1 MPRRNVTFIPG
12 RALGDLEG
20 ASLTPHSTS
29 RALAPSTLRDRIARA
44 RVMLVFTP
52 ALTGERDP
60 LAVLASVLPFVDVVQ
75 VRPKPVGGHT
85 GATHA
90 REALDWCR
98 RALAL
103 VELAEDTGM
112 PVLVNDRVD
121 VARALWSEGLA
132 GVHLGRDDCPVADAR
147 SVLGPEPLVGLST
160 HTMDEVVRA
169 SDEPVDYVGF
179 GPIHATSTK
188 GYDRGHG
195 AEVAWV
201 ANTAAATPLFAIGG
215 IDRTNV
221 TELAQVGRVAVGAAI
236 LAADDPP
243 RAARE
248 LRAMLA
254 AGA

>member
-1 MPRRNVTFIPG
+1 MTADPV
-12 RALGDLEG
+12 A
-20 ASLTPHSTS
+20 
-29 RALAPSTLRDRIARA
+29 LRDRIASA

-52 ALTGERDP
+52 SLSGERDP

-75 VRPKPVGGHT
+75 VRPKPL
-85 GATHA
+85 GALTDVTLA

-98 RALAL
+98 HALAL
-103 VELAEDTGM
+103 VEASEDPGI

-121 VARALWSEGLA
+121 VARALWPEGLA
-132 GVHLGRDDCPVADAR
+132 GVHLGRDDCPPADAR

-160 HTMDEVVRA
+160 HTMGEVVQA

-188 GYDRGHG
+188 GYERGRG
-195 AEVAWV
+195 AELAWV
-201 ANTAAATPLFAIGG
+201 ASTAAATPLFAIGG
-215 IDRTNV
+215 ISCSNAL
-221 TELAQVGRVAVGAAI
+221 ELAEVGRVAVGAAI

-248 LRAMLA
+248 LSALLG